1 MSNRSRTIILAL
13 VMGLL
18 GLLVILDRM
27 GGGEEAEAE
36 STGLASARDAYVREA
51 MAFQRERIDVALRD
65 DWERVLLEARE
76 RRAELDGLLLVGQT
90 RELAADQLRNRVK
103 QVMRELG
110 LNENSLTTR
119 QLPVI
124 ADEVAPTDIQVIS
137 SEIRFMH
144 SDPAV
149 IYQFIERLEN
159 LSGVRT
165 MISSV
170 ELAGP
175 GRRLDPAEVDVTLT
189 LHALALVGKEA

>member
-18 GLLVILDRM
+18 GLLVVLDRM

-36 STGLASARDAYVREA
+36 SAGLASARDAYVREA
-51 MAFQRERIDVALRD
+51 MAFQRERVDVALRN
-65 DWERVLLEARE
+65 DWERVLVEARE

-119 QLPVI
+119 QLPVV
-124 ADEVAPTDIQVIS
+124 ADEDAPTDIQVIS